1 MQLIVFTGL
10 QASGKTTFYLRHF
23 LPTHLRL
30 SLDQLNGSRQRE
42 WLLFRAA
49 LESKTPTVID
59 NTNPSAA
66 ERARYVAPAKGA
78 KYEVASYYFESTIED
93 CLARN
98 ATRDGPQ
105 RIPDPGV
112 RGCHRRLEV
121 PAWYE
126 GFDALRVVRINPDGS
141 FAVGERPRP
150 EAAAPDPTLT
160 IPDPP

>member
-30 SLDQLNGSRQRE
+30 SLDQLNGSRHRE
-42 WLLFRAA
+42 WLLFQAA
-49 LESKTPTVID
+49 VDSKTLTVID
-59 NTNPSAA
+59 NTNPTAA
-66 ERARYVAPAKGA
+66 ERARYVVPAKEA
-78 KYEVASYYFESTIED
+78 KYEVVSYYFQSTLED

-98 ATRDGPQ
+98 ATRAGPQ

-112 RGCHRRLEV
+112 RGCYRRLEV

-126 GFDALRVVRINPDGS
+126 GFDAMCRVRIGPG
-141 FAVGERPRP
+141 GEFVI
-150 EAAAPDPTLT
+150 EAMEKSPA
-160 IPDPP
+160 